1 MGKLSN
7 LIIGAILGAAAGI
20 LTAYLFA
27 PAKET
32 NFDQAYRSRLDYAL
46 DEGRK
51 AATDREAELRQEF
64 IAAKQP
70 RPKQA

>member
-1 MGKLSN
+1 MGKTSN
-7 LIIGAILGAAAGI
+7 LIIGTILGTAVGV

-32 NFDQAYRSRLDYAL
+32 RFDPSYRSRLGYAL

-51 AATDREAELRQEF
+51 AAANREAELRQEF
-64 IAAKQP
+64 ITAKQP